1 MCGTFQGKCL
11 LTSYFHGH
19 VLLALYAE
27 DIDGIHI
34 LFKATIICPIP
45 HDIVFYYHTVFYFF
59 LFFLVLYHTHT
70 QYVGETVCYDVEY

>member
-19 VLLALYAE
+19 VLLALYVE

-45 HDIVFYYHTVFYFF
+45 HDIVLYYHTVFYLFVFF
-59 LFFLVLYHTHT
+59 FGFIPYSHRICRGDCML
-70 QYVGETVCYDVEY
+70 